1 MLTKP
6 DLSVLIPAK
15 NEGENLPAL
24 LEEIR
29 LALAEENFEVIVVD
43 DGSTDNTAARLLALK
58 GGGYSQLRIL
68 QHGRSLGQST
78 SIYHAA
84 QAAQGAW
91 LATLDGD
98 GQNDPADIPGMLAIV
113 RAAAASANIQ
123 LIAGHRVN
131 RRDSASKR
139 WASRFANRLRGYLL
153 KDNTP
158 DTGCG
163 LKLIEREAFLRLPYF
178 DHMHRFIPA
187 LIQRQQG
194 GMLVHPVNHRARS
207 AGVSKYGNL
216 DRALVGI
223 LDLIGVWWL
232 IRRTRLNATPHELEV

>member
-1 MLTKP
+1 MLIKP

-68 QHGRSLGQST
+68 QHARSLGQST

-153 KDNTP
+153 NDNTP

-223 LDLIGVWWL
+223 LDLFGVWWL
-232 IRRTRLNATPHELEV
+232 IRRTRLNVTPHELEG